1 MHHVLLAGS
10 SYICIVASHH
20 LGTLD
25 ARCEELKDM
34 MLELDLKTAMF
45 GRLILK
51 MEGPLE
57 CMPRVEMFRKTVQ
70 AN

>member
-10 SYICIVASHH
+10 SYICIVASH

-34 MLELDLKTAMF
+34 MLELDLKMAMF

-51 MEGPLE
+51 IEGPLE
-57 CMPRVEMFRKTVQ
+57 CMPGVEMFPNTVQ